1 MATTPDP
8 KAEGAEPVIQD
19 GKLKQAIGSHDDKNK
34 NKKKRNTSLGK
45 NLKAKW
51 EKKVRAT
58 GRTSTSA
65 PPETETEG

>member
-8 KAEGAEPVIQD
+8 KAEGAEPVTQD
-19 GKLKQAIGSHDDKNK
+19 VKLKQAIGSHNK

-65 PPETETEG
+65 PPETEG